1 MPNKRR
7 IAVVSPFLDKRHG
20 TERCV
25 AEQVERLAREY
36 GYEVHVYSQRVD
48 DVVGVYARG
57 VGLAQRGND
66 PGRNGE
72 TGGQQGAALIIWHKV
87 PAVPAPGLIKYL
99 WWFAANHLWRWW
111 DVTVRGARYDLLYSP
126 GINCLDAD
134 AISVHIVFA
143 EFHERVKPDLALRR
157 NPPMGW
163 PRILHRRLYYRLIMA
178 LERRVYPRKHLAL
191 AAVSQKTAQELGRF
205 YGRGSD
211 VSVIYHGLDLERF
224 SPRVRQRLRSQ
235 ARRELRLPEGAFS
248 LLLIGNDWK
257 KKGLPCL
264 LDAVGQLQDAR
275 LWVLVAGRDDR
286 TPFEARVRSCGLES
300 QVRFLPLR
308 PDVECYYAAADA
320 YVGPSLED
328 AFALPPAE
336 AMACGLPVIVSNQAG
351 VCEIITD
358 GVDGLVLK
366 DPRDAR
372 ELAGLIRRVLQDV
385 GLRHRLGEQAV
396 QSARRYTWDRNAAE
410 TAAFLEKAM
419 SQRDQP

>member
-1 MPNKRR
+1 MPDKRR

-25 AEQVERLAREY
+25 AEQIERLARAY
-36 GYEVHVYSQRVD
+36 GYEVHVYSQWVE
-48 DVVGVYARG
+48 DVVGVYASG
-57 VGLAQRGND
+57 VGLEQRGND

-72 TGGQQGAALIIWHKV
+72 AGGQESAARIIWHKV
-87 PAVPAPGLIKYL
+87 PAVPGPGLIKYL

-111 DVTVRGARYDLLYSP
+111 DATVRGARYDLLYSP

-143 EFHERVKPDLALRR
+143 EFYERVRSDLALRR
-157 NPPMGW
+157 NPPMVW

-191 AAVSQKTAQELGRF
+191 AAVSQKTARELGRF
-205 YGRGSD
+205 YGRDGD
-211 VSVIYHGLDLERF
+211 VSVIYHGVDLEQF

-235 ARRELRLPEGAFS
+235 ARRELRLPEEAFS
-248 LLLIGNDWK
+248 LLLVGNDWK

-264 LDAVGQLQDAR
+264 LDAVGQLQDPR

-286 TPFEARVRSCGLES
+286 TPFEARVRSCGLEG
-300 QVRFLPLR
+300 QVRFLALR
-308 PDVECYYAAADA
+308 PDVEFYYAAADA

-351 VCEIITD
+351 VCEIITEH
-358 GVDGLVLK
+358 VDGLVLQGTQ
-366 DPRDAR
+366 DAR
-372 ELAGLIRRVLQDV
+372 ELAGLIRQVLQDV
-385 GLRHRLGEQAV
+385 GLRHRLGERAV
-396 QSARRYTWDRNAAE
+396 QSARRYTWDHNAAE
-410 TAAFLEKAM
+410 TAAFLQKAM
-419 SQRDQP
+419 SQRDQL

>member
-1 MPNKRR
+1 MRNKRR
-7 IAVVSPFLDKRHG
+7 IAVVSPFLDKHHG

-25 AEQVERLAREY
+25 AEQIERLAREY
-36 GYEVHVYSQRVD
+36 GYEVHVYSQQVE
-48 DVVGVYARG
+48 DVAGVYASG
-57 VGLAQRGND
+57 GWLAQRGND
-66 PGRNGE
+66 PGRHGE
-72 TGGQQGAALIIWHKV
+72 TGGQEGAGRIIWHKV
-87 PAVPAPGLIKYL
+87 PTVPGPGLIKYL

-111 DVTVRGARYDLLYSP
+111 DATVRGARYDLLYSP

-143 EFHERVKPDLALRR
+143 EFHERVKPDLALHR
-157 NPPMGW
+157 NPPMVW
-163 PRILHRRLYYRLIMA
+163 PRILHRRLHYRLIMV
-178 LERRVYPRKHLAL
+178 LERIVYPRKHLAL

-205 YGRGSD
+205 YGRDGD
-211 VSVIYHGLDLERF
+211 VSVIYHAVDLEQF

-235 ARRELRLPEGAFS
+235 ARRELKLPEEAFS

-257 KKGLPCL
+257 NKGLLCL
-264 LDAVGQLQDAR
+264 LDAVGQLQDPR

-286 TPFEARVRSCGLES
+286 TPFEARVRSCGLEG

-308 PDVECYYAAADA
+308 PDVELYYAAADA

-328 AFALPPAE
+328 GFGLPPAE

-372 ELAGLIRRVLQDV
+372 ELIGLIRRVLQDV
-385 GLRHRLGEQAV
+385 GLRHRLGERAV

-410 TAAFLEKAM
+410 TAAFLDKAM